1 MKKIAILGLMALLV
15 GCSTVSGYKPVLNE
29 RADKSNTT
37 KDQVDADFKYCQALA
52 AETAGYATEG
62 LEDALVAASGAA
74 AIGAVS
80 GAIITGAA
88 SAGVGAAAG
97 GAIGGITGLWW
108 GLYEADETYKRAYNS
123 CVSQLGHPVLW

>member
-1 MKKIAILGLMALLV
+1 MKKIALLALMAMVV
-15 GCSTVSGYKPVLNE
+15 GCSTVSGYKPVMNE
-29 RADKSNTT
+29 RAHKSTVT
-37 KDQVDADFKYCQALA
+37 KEQTDADYAYCQTLA
-52 AETAGYATEG
+52 VQTAGYATEG
-62 LEDALVAASGAA
+62 LEDAVVAASGAA

-97 GAIGGITGLWW
+97 GAIGGITGLWY

-123 CVSQLGHPVLW
+123 CMSQLGHPVLW